1 MKTAQLFLLVSTLI
15 FATGCPKYRPA
26 VDFKNPNSFIGRLN
40 EHIKTRQLDYLNALA
55 SLPAG
60 PAKAKLI
67 RNELIEDAL
76 PFIDSAYI
84 DFITD
89 LQAGRDR
96 ANFVADLV
104 ELGTTGTVGITK
116 GERPLQILGVGLTAF
131 RGGRRSADLNF
142 FREQTTPVLIT
153 KMDGN
158 RATVR
163 ATILNRE
170 KNGVED
176 YPIGAAISDIVD
188 YYNAGTLVRAF
199 TELQKDTAIQ
209 TKQSE
214 RDVLVLKGVRT
225 TPEATPAARN
235 LSVAASDIVQDL
247 FTKVRDANRSDAA
260 TKQLQDIVA
269 ALEADSAILPILKKA
284 NISSQDS
291 DGIALQARLVEIRR
305 SLALVGNNELLN
317 KINQAIVDS
326 VNR

>member
-1 MKTAQLFLLVSTLI
+1 
-15 FATGCPKYRPA
+15 
-26 VDFKNPNSFIGRLN
+26 
-40 EHIKTRQLDYLNALA
+40 
-55 SLPAG
+55 
-60 PAKAKLI
+60 
-67 RNELIEDAL
+67 
-76 PFIDSAYI
+76 
-84 DFITD
+84 
-89 LQAGRDR
+89 
-96 ANFVADLV
+96 
-104 ELGTTGTVGITK
+104 
-116 GERPLQILGVGLTAF
+116 
-131 RGGRRSADLNF
+131 
-142 FREQTTPVLIT
+142 
-153 KMDGN
+153 MDGN

-247 FTKVRDANRSDAA
+247 FTKVRDANTSDAA